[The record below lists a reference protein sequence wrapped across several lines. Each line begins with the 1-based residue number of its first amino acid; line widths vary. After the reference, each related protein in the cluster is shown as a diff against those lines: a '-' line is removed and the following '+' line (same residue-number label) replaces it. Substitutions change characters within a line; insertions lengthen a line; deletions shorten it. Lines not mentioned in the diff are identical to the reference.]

1 MEKNY
6 QCSICGR
13 EGVKLWRPYMDTSP
27 LVCASCAEARQS
39 PRLYQEHTW
48 EKNLQGPGYIGKP
61 TGKEFPLPK
70 WTIDASGK
78 IPSRYGYGP
87 EGLPIQFTDQLEVD
101 LRDVS
106 ESYQSGETNMIPA
119 VPDEDGYF
127 WGYTSV
133 PEDRCIW
140 WKNLPNK

>member
-1 MEKNY
+1 MKKNY

-39 PRLYQEHTW
+39 PRLYKEQTW
-48 EKNLQGPGYIGKP
+48 EKNLQGSGYIGRP
-61 TGKEFPLPK
+61 TGKEFFLPK
-70 WTIDASGK
+70 WTVDARGK
-78 IPSRYGYGP
+78 IPSRYGFGP
-87 EGLPIQFTDQLEVD
+87 DQLPINYTDQLEID

-106 ESYQSGETNMIPA
+106 TSYQSGETSMIPA

-133 PEDRCIW
+133 PENCCKW
-140 WKNLPNK
+140 WENLPNK